1 MSVTSAKRWVFAT
14 LLVVT
19 GLGGWWGLQH
29 VYGGKPV
36 PLPRVISYLHS
47 KKSTLV
53 TDVRIMDVNGGNS
66 LTLTGDL
73 GTLSYSPGAPRW
85 SPDGKRL
92 LFTAAV
98 NGTVLLSVAADG
110 TDLRTILTSAQV
122 KAFILANN
130 PHGAI
135 PNDRFGSADW
145 SPDGQ
150 WAVFD
155 FALGYPD
162 VPGLSWGRL
171 FAVRIADGYLVQ
183 ITDDVAEESHES
195 PRWSRSLNVISYVN
209 ILDWGPAE
217 LWVTDPVGTWRR
229 QIIASDSGTVVGLDG
244 ANWSHGGNPQTGESS
259 LVFTNPTGVG
269 PSRLMILDVDLL
281 ATDPIAGVEV
291 IANPT
296 FELSNASWSP
306 DDTRLVMKRGA
317 PGVGQI
323 AAYDLV
329 SGATRILLQVD
340 TSREGIGHPDW
351 RAAP

>member
-1 MSVTSAKRWVFAT
+1 MRRWVFAA
-14 LLVVT
+14 LLAAIS
-19 GLGGWWGLQH
+19 LGGLRGLQNAS
-29 VYGGKPV
+29 GGKAV
-36 PLPRVISYLHS
+36 PLPRVIAYKHG
-47 KKSTLV
+47 KPATAV
-53 TDVRIMDVNGGNS
+53 TDVRVMDLNGGNS
-66 LTLTGDL
+66 ITLTGDL
-73 GTLSYSPGAPRW
+73 SSISYSPSAPRW

-92 LFTAAV
+92 LFTAAA

-155 FALGYPD
+155 YALGYPD
-162 VPGLSWGRL
+162 VAGLSWGRL

-195 PRWSRSLNVISYVN
+195 PRWSRALNVISYVN
-209 ILDWGPAE
+209 IIDWGPAE
-217 LWVTDPVGTWRR
+217 LWVTDPAGSWRR
-229 QIIASDSGTVVGLDG
+229 ELIASDSGTTVGLDG

-259 LVFTNPTGVG
+259 LVFTSPTGVG
-269 PSRLMILDVDLL
+269 PARLVILDVDLS
-281 ATDPIAGVEV
+281 ATDPITDME
-291 IANPT
+291 IISDPT
-296 FELSNASWSP
+296 YELSGASWSP
-306 DDTRLVMKRGA
+306 DDTQLVMSRGI
-317 PGVGQI
+317 PGVAQI
-323 AAYDLV
+323 ATFNLLT
-329 SGATRILLQVD
+329 GASKVLMQVT
-340 TSREGIGHPDW
+340 TSREHISSPDW